1 MSNKKIE
8 SLARVVE
15 AATEAF
21 SRLPYDEVLIGDIAA
36 TARCSTATVYDAFG
50 GKEQLYEHVRNR
62 LFDKRPRQTPLERSK
77 EEPNLSYLV
86 DYLLEVFEAL
96 TDPTIALLITPAA
109 PASPSG
115 FKPWEHTGLDFETL
129 TTEVS
134 RCMNAGLLRV
144 GDPHAVAFLMY
155 AGISYE
161 PMLYNLM
168 CRQPIELDAVAIL
181 RSVFHPL
188 TTALGASALND
199 RLADIARSITPD
211 DAPATLHA
219 FMHYQAQTEARQSAL
234 TASVKDLRVAA
245 ATYLSSRKPGR
256 PGRL

>member
-1 MSNKKIE
+1 MKPSWIAWWVIENAPEITAWLAMNVAAVASSTSGRRSISGARKKKGFLMA
-8 SLARVVE
+8 S
-15 AATEAF
+15 
-21 SRLPYDEVLIGDIAA
+21 
-36 TARCSTATVYDAFG
+36 
-50 GKEQLYEHVRNR
+50 
-62 LFDKRPRQTPLERSK
+62 
-77 EEPNLSYLV
+77 
-86 DYLLEVFEAL
+86 
-96 TDPTIALLITPAA
+96 AA

-168 CRQPIELDAVAIL
+168 CRLPIELDAVAIL